1 MTAHNHRTGLK
12 LDRVLLD
19 KIESPGGFSMK
30 ARVMFISIAGLG
42 LIMGFQNC
50 GGPVGTAGETELL
63 KPDASGGSSISG
75 KFKIE
80 KFVATSKCPD
90 IDTEGGACAAV
101 YVEDDALTEQS
112 IEFHED
118 GTLIVEAACNT
129 YYADYEFSSNG
140 TLGKIAVGNLSGTS
154 ANCDGEAAEEESV
167 LMHRLSKSVRIVE
180 EGPKDLTLFTDQSS
194 ALKLRAL

>member
-1 MTAHNHRTGLK
+1 MTVRLRA
-12 LDRVLLD
+12 
-19 KIESPGGFSMK
+19 I
-30 ARVMFISIAGLG
+30 AISIAGLG

-50 GGPVGTAGETELL
+50 GGPVGSGGDAELL
-63 KPDASGGSSISG
+63 KSEPDSAASLSG

-90 IDTEGGACAAV
+90 VDLEDGACAAA
-101 YVEDDALTEQS
+101 YKEDDALTEQKV
-112 IEFHED
+112 EFLED

-154 ANCDGEAAEEESV
+154 AKCDGEAAEEESV
-167 LMHRLSKSVRIVE
+167 LVHRLSKSVRIVE
-180 EGPKDLTLFTDQSS
+180 EGPQDLTLFTDQSS
-194 ALKLRAL
+194 ALKLKAL